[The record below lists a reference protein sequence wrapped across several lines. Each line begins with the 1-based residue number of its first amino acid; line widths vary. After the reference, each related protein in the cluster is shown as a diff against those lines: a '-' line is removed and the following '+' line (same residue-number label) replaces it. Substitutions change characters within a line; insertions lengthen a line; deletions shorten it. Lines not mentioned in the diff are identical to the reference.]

1 MKFIKNT
8 RAIKPAF
15 MFICL
20 VNKAKH
26 MNKDALIECVPNF
39 SEGIDMNIIRQI
51 TSEIEAVEGVML
63 LDVDPGKAT
72 NRTVVTFVGHP
83 DVVIEAAYRAIKKAS
98 ELIDMSRHKG
108 EHPRMG
114 ATDVCPLIPV
124 SSISMEETAAYAKK
138 LGARV
143 GSELN
148 IPVYL
153 YEYAQDNEARKN
165 LSVIRAGEYE
175 GFFDKIKLPEWK
187 PDFGQA
193 VMNAKAGATV
203 IGARDFLIAY
213 NVNLN
218 TRSVRLANS
227 VAFDVREAGR
237 VKREGHPVTGKV
249 VKDADGN
256 DVRIPGTLKAVK
268 AIGWFIEEYD
278 IAQISM
284 NLINYKITPVHT
296 AFDEVCRSAQS
307 RGMRVTGS
315 ELVGLIPL
323 DALLDAGR
331 HYLQKQKRSVG
342 VSEKEL
348 IHIAVKSLGLDELAP
363 FDPEKK
369 IIEYKLRNAQNEKL
383 VRMSL
388 RAFADETASEST
400 APGGGS
406 ISAYAGS
413 LGAAL
418 GTMVANLSAGK
429 RGWEEHIDLFSAEA
443 GKGQAIKDEL
453 LKLVDEDTNAFTR
466 IMNGFAMPKGTD
478 EEKKART
485 EAIEE
490 ATRYAC
496 EIPFRVMEVSC
507 SSLDMLQLMVEKG
520 NPNSITDAGVGVLC
534 VKTAVRGAY
543 FNVMINA
550 QGLKDKA
557 FADDIKA
564 RAKKVLDVTNSRSEE
579 ILEKVESVIGR

>member
-1 MKFIKNT
+1 
-8 RAIKPAF
+8 
-15 MFICL
+15 
-20 VNKAKH
+20 
-26 MNKDALIECVPNF
+26 MNKNALIECVPNF
-39 SEGIDMNIIRQI
+39 SEGVDLGIIKQI
-51 TSEIEAVEGVML
+51 TDQIESVEGVML

-83 DVVIEAAYRAIKKAS
+83 DAVIEAAYLAIKKAS
-98 ELIDMSRHKG
+98 ELIDMSKHKG

-124 SSISMEETAAYAKK
+124 SGITMEETVFYAQK
-138 LGARV
+138 LGKRV
-143 GSELN
+143 GEELN

-153 YEYAQDNEARKN
+153 YEAAQPNEARKN
-165 LSVIRAGEYE
+165 LSIIRAGEYE

-187 PDFGQA
+187 PDFGPA
-193 VMNAKAGATV
+193 EFNAKCGATV

-218 TRSVRLANS
+218 TKSVRLANS

-237 VKREGHPVTGKV
+237 VKRDGNPVTGKV

-268 AIGWFIEEYD
+268 AIGWFIEEYNV
-278 IAQISM
+278 AQISM
-284 NLINYKITPVHT
+284 NLTNYKITSVHQ
-296 AFDEVCRSAQS
+296 AFDEVCKSAQN
-307 RGMRVTGS
+307 RGLRVTGS

-323 DALLDAGR
+323 SAMLDAGK
-331 HYLQKQKRSVG
+331 HYLQKQNRSIG
-342 VSEKEL
+342 VSESEL

-369 IIEYKLRNAQNEKL
+369 IIEYKLRKAENERL
-383 VRMSL
+383 IRMDL
-388 RAFADETASEST
+388 RAFADETASESP

-406 ISAYAGS
+406 ISAYVGS

-429 RGWEEHIDLFSAEA
+429 RGWEDKINLFSDFAVQ
-443 GKGQAIKDEL
+443 GQYVKDTL
-453 LKLVDEDTNAFTR
+453 LTLVDEDTNAFNK
-466 IMNGFAMPKGTD
+466 IMNAFGLPKGTD

-485 EAIEE
+485 QAIED
-490 ATRYAC
+490 ATKYAC
-496 EIPFRVMEVSC
+496 EIPFKVMETAYSI
-507 SSLDMLQLMVEKG
+507 LPMLAAMVEQG

-543 FNVMINA
+543 FNVLVNA
-550 QGLKDKA
+550 QGLKDRT
-557 FADDIKA
+557 FAEDIKS
-564 RAKKVLDVTNSRSEE
+564 RAKQILDKNHAEADAV
-579 ILEKVESVIGR
+579 IAKVEAAIA

>member
-1 MKFIKNT
+1 
-8 RAIKPAF
+8 
-15 MFICL
+15 
-20 VNKAKH
+20 
-26 MNKDALIECVPNF
+26 MNKNALIECVPNF
-39 SEGIDMNIIRQI
+39 SEGVDLGIIKQI
-51 TSEIEAVEGVML
+51 TDQIESVEGVML

-83 DVVIEAAYRAIKKAS
+83 DVVIEAAYLAIKKAS
-98 ELIDMSRHKG
+98 ELIDMSKHKG

-124 SSISMEETAAYAKK
+124 SGITMEETVVYAQK
-138 LGARV
+138 LGKRV
-143 GSELN
+143 GEELN

-153 YEYAQDNEARKN
+153 YEAAQPNEARKN

-187 PDFGQA
+187 PDFGPA
-193 VMNAKAGATV
+193 EFNAKWGGTV

-218 TRSVRLANS
+218 TKSVRLANS

-237 VKREGHPVTGKV
+237 VKREGNPVTGKV

-268 AIGWFIEEYD
+268 AIGWFIEEYN

-284 NLINYKITPVHT
+284 NLTNYKITSVHQ

-307 RGMRVTGS
+307 RGLRVTGS

-323 DALLDAGR
+323 SAMLDAGK
-331 HYLQKQKRSVG
+331 HYLQKQNRSIG
-342 VSEKEL
+342 VSESEL

-369 IIEYKLRNAQNEKL
+369 IIEYKLRKAENERL
-383 VRMSL
+383 IRMDL
-388 RAFADETASEST
+388 RAFADETASESP

-406 ISAYAGS
+406 ISAYVGS

-429 RGWEEHIDLFSAEA
+429 RGWEDKINLFSDFAA
-443 GKGQAIKDEL
+443 QGQHVKDTL
-453 LKLVDEDTNAFTR
+453 LTLVDEDTNAFNK
-466 IMNGFAMPKGTD
+466 IMNAFGLPKSTD

-485 EAIEE
+485 QAIED
-490 ATRYAC
+490 ATKYAC
-496 EIPFRVMEVSC
+496 EIPFKVMETAYSI
-507 SSLDMLQLMVEKG
+507 LPMLAAMVEQG

-543 FNVMINA
+543 FNVLVNA
-550 QGLKDKA
+550 QGLKDRA
-557 FADDIKA
+557 FAEDIKS
-564 RAKKVLDVTNSRSEE
+564 RAKQILDKNHAEADAL
-579 ILEKVESVIGR
+579 IAKVEAAIA